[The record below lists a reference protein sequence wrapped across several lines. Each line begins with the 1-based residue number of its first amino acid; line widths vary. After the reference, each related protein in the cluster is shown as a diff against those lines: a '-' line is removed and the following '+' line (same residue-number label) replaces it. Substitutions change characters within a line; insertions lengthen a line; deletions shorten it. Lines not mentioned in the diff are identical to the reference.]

1 MRQITSQIYEID
13 YFYLDM
19 NGIIYKFVMD
29 DSALFKSLIK
39 TRKFDE
45 IFISVFNYIN
55 LLVSLIKPKKL
66 LFLAFDGKLTKI

>member
-1 MRQITSQIYEID
+1 
-13 YFYLDM
+13 M

-39 TRKFDE
+39 TRKFEE

-55 LLVSLIKPKKL
+55 MLISIIKPKKL
-66 LFLAFDGKLTKI
+66 LFLGFDGK